1 MENWNELTA
10 VDFDSYKND
19 LIKKRAEFEQLRN
32 FVLSV
37 MWQHDV
43 FVTLNVTSGD
53 GYPLKEIDLPHELFT
68 DLCDMI
74 ANAIV
79 GIDKECTQADR
90 IARDYRSDQ
99 VNEII
104 NAYNQAQKIRDRKRG
119 VSRETE
125 SF

>member
-1 MENWNELTA
+1 MENWNKLTA

-19 LIKKRAEFEQLRN
+19 LIKKRAEFENLRN
-32 FVLSV
+32 FVLKET
-37 MWQHDV
+37 HRKNV
-43 FVTLNVTSGD
+43 FVTINITSGE
-53 GYPLKEIDLPHELFT
+53 GLPVNETDFPEELFD

-74 ANAIV
+74 ENAIV
-79 GIDKECTQADR
+79 GIDKEYKQADR
-90 IARDYRSDQ
+90 IARDYRSNQ

-119 VSRETE
+119 VLRDTE

>member
-1 MENWNELTA
+1 MEKWNELTA
-10 VDFDSYKND
+10 IDFDSYKND

-32 FVLSV
+32 FVLST
-37 MWQHDV
+37 MYKPDV
-43 FVTLNVTSGD
+43 FVTINVTSTEGL
-53 GYPLKEIDLPHELFT
+53 PVNEIDFPEELFT

-90 IARDYRSDQ
+90 IARDYRSNQ

-104 NAYNQAQKIRDRKRG
+104 NAYNQAQKIRDQKRG
-119 VSRETE
+119 VSREKE
-125 SF
+125 NF

>member
-32 FVLSV
+32 FVLST
-37 MWQHDV
+37 MYKPNV
-43 FVTLNVTSGD
+43 FVTINVTSSEGL
-53 GYPLKEIDLPHELFT
+53 PVNEIDLPEELFT

-90 IARDYRSDQ
+90 IARDYRSNQ

>member
-1 MENWNELTA
+1 MENWNKLTA

-19 LIKKRAEFEQLRN
+19 LIKKRAEFEKLRN
-32 FVLSV
+32 FVLANMMSEEKYATL
-37 MWQHDV
+37 M
-43 FVTLNVTSGD
+43 FVDCENRVTNR
-53 GYPLKEIDLPHELFT
+53 IDFPEELFT

-104 NAYNQAQKIRDRKRG
+104 NAYNQAQKIRNRKRG
-119 VSRETE
+119 VSHETE